1 MTALDSQDL
10 REHLIQIKA
19 RIEHWKLDT
28 QSNLLPTEGSLATA
42 HYHAEA
48 ALKLL
53 AKQRAAA

>member
-1 MTALDSQDL
+1 MDAIDIEDL
-10 REHLIQIKA
+10 REHLVHIKA
-19 RIEHWKLDT
+19 RVEHWKADT

-53 AKQRAAA
+53 REQRAAA

>member
-1 MTALDSQDL
+1 MDARDTAIL
-10 REHLIQIKA
+10 RDHLINIKA
-19 RIEHWKLDT
+19 RIEHWKADT